1 MDALSSLHLLTEAVR
16 NARADIAPTYQ
27 EYIQLAFAIANDCGE
42 AGRQNFLTLCS
53 LSSKYDPQAAGKL
66 FSNALKNG
74 RNDVHI
80 GSAFHLAELCGVK
93 IQSEI
98 PFDVGTLGTQGSPS
112 SSASHTRVREKE
124 IGVCEDDT
132 TTDSD
137 PISPLPTFDKHIKWP
152 YPLECILKCGTSPA
166 QKDVLLLGTI
176 TVLGA
181 SMGRNV
187 QCAYGGKMK
196 SPCLQNFIVAPS
208 TSGKGVLS
216 LVRLLVTPIHDDI
229 RKQVA
234 ESMESYRREK
244 AKYEALGKERNKV
257 EAPIMPPNKMF
268 IISGNNTGTGILQ
281 NLIDSGGTGLICE
294 NEADT
299 ISTAIGSEHG
309 HWSDTMRKAFDHDQ
323 LSYNRRTDQEYRE
336 VQKSYLSLLLSGT
349 PEQVKTLIPTAENGL
364 FSRELFYYMPGI
376 HQWQD
381 QFDLN
386 DNDLEKTFTALGLEW
401 KEKQKTIVMGGTFTL
416 RLTHGQKKEFNQ
428 LFSQLFIRSELANGS
443 EMSSSVARLAINI
456 CRIMEV
462 VAILRALEQ
471 GEITRSPYVSPDP
484 TINPD
489 NLKDHIVT
497 LWDLAITPDD
507 FHAVLS
513 LAEKLYRHATH
524 ILSFLPA
531 PQVTR
536 RGNADRDALLQCM
549 EDEFKRA
556 EFMQKAE
563 EMGIKHETAST
574 WLKRLQKHGLVESVD
589 RNGTYRKPGGR

>member
-152 YPLECILKCGTSPA
+152 YPLERILKCGTSPA